1 MQRHSE
7 CRVHLRDS
15 TMTAALRY
23 LLAHSLL
30 NAVLFRLRRLRQPK
44 YLVGAIFGAAYFYFY
59 FYRFLFGGGGK
70 ASLHGG
76 DPSLVPDAFW
86 PMLGAAI
93 LFIATMLLAWVMPD
107 SRAAIAFTEAEIAFL
122 FPAPIARRTLIIH
135 KLLKSQFALLLISLF
150 FTLITGRFRAG
161 ADAWFRMGGWWVIL
175 NTLNMHRIGAS
186 FALQRLR
193 ERGMANWTRRIL
205 ALLVIAAVA
214 LGVEATRRSLPPLP
228 TEPAALALWLPQLA
242 SAGPLQYVLVP
253 FRYVVSPYF
262 AHTLASFLAALWP
275 ALGIMALHFIWV
287 VRADVSFEE
296 AAIASARKRATFLAA
311 HRRGEN
317 PLLTGKGKAKIPL
330 WRLGL
335 TGFAP
340 FAFLWKS
347 LLRFGGRRS
356 LALWAIFF
364 TALAG
369 AAWYLRGHV
378 TEKPTTGIVILAAT
392 IGLGCYLSL
401 LFSLITLGQHAA
413 KQLRQGIADMD
424 LLKTYP
430 IPGWQLALGEL
441 LGPLLLGALLQWA
454 AIAIGTFL
462 GTTLLAKHADAQ
474 RVIWLIA
481 AGLALLLPMLNIAM
495 SILPSAAAL
504 LFPGWLK
511 PQEAATPG
519 IENTGLRLLLGI
531 GQLLAIAIALVPPAF
546 LGGCAWFAIGKWTH
560 HLEWQIA
567 FTAATALPILAM
579 EAALGIAWLGNLYDR
594 YDAT

>member
-1 MQRHSE
+1 
-7 CRVHLRDS
+7 
-15 TMTAALRY
+15 MTAALRY

-30 NAVLFRLRRLRQPK
+30 NSVLFRLRRLRQPK

-59 FYRFLFGGGGK
+59 FYRFLFGGGGGK
-70 ASLHGG
+70 VGLHGG
-76 DPSLVPDAFW
+76 GPSLVSDAFW

-93 LFIATMLLAWVMPD
+93 LFVATMLLAWVMPD

-161 ADAWFRMGGWWVIL
+161 SEAWFRMGGWWIIL

-205 ALLVIAAVA
+205 ALLVVAAVA
-214 LGVEATRRSLPPLP
+214 LGVEVTRRSLPPLP
-228 TEPAALALWLPQLA
+228 ADPAALAMWLPQLA
-242 SAGPLQYVLVP
+242 SAGPMQYVLVP
-253 FRYVVSPYF
+253 FRLVVSPYF
-262 AHTLASFLAALWP
+262 THTLASFLAALWP
-275 ALGIMALHFIWV
+275 ALGIMALHFICV

-296 AAIASARKRATFLAA
+296 AAIASAQKRATFLAA
-311 HRRGEN
+311 HRRGEH
-317 PLLTGKGKAKIPL
+317 PLFAGKGKAKTPL
-330 WRLGL
+330 WQLGT

-364 TALAG
+364 TTLAG
-369 AAWYLRGHV
+369 AAWYLREHV
-378 TEKPTTGIVILAAT
+378 TGKPTTSSITLAAI
-392 IGLGCYLSL
+392 IGIGCYLSL

-441 LGPLLLGALLQWA
+441 LGPFLLGAFLQWSA
-454 AIAIGTFL
+454 LSIGGYLASAFL
-462 GTTLLAKHADAQ
+462 VKRPDIQ
-474 RVIWLIA
+474 QSIWLLS
-481 AGLALLLPMLNIAM
+481 AGLAVLLPMLNIAM
-495 SILPSAAAL
+495 AILPSAAAL